1 MQRAQ
6 ITDMHGCRNKIYGL
20 AEKLNSAVP
29 KTRRKKKKKIDP
41 LAKCG
46 KLQVHIAL
54 NNVQVALKIRVYLK
68 TT

>member
-6 ITDMHGCRNKIYGL
+6 ITDMHGCRNKIYRL

-29 KTRRKKKKKIDP
+29 KTRRNKKKKIDP
-41 LAKCG
+41 LAKSG

-54 NNVQVALKIRVYLK
+54 NNIQVALKIRV
-68 TT
+68 

>member
-29 KTRRKKKKKIDP
+29 KTRRKKKKNDP